1 MISYLRRKFRP
12 QQNPPAPSPFKK
24 TAPAGRP
31 SGSGSA
37 PSSTAGGS
45 SSSPDPI
52 TGNPLHP
59 LNPLNPANQ
68 VYYVAPAPEPARH
81 CSEAGAGRDDS
92 ARLVDCAPSRDSDS
106 GWGGSSDY
114 GSSSSS
120 DSSSSPSS
128 DNY

>member
-1 MISYLRRKFRP
+1 MISRFRRLFRP
-12 QQNPPAPSPFKK
+12 KQNPPAPRMKQP
-24 TAPAGRP
+24 APAGRP

-37 PSSTAGGS
+37 PSSTAGVN

-92 ARLVDCAPSRDSDS
+92 ARLVDCSPSRDSG
-106 GWGGSSDY
+106 GWGGGSDY
-114 GSSSSS
+114 SSCSSSS
-120 DSSSSPSS
+120 DSSSPSS
-128 DNY
+128 DY

>member
-1 MISYLRRKFRP
+1 MKQP
-12 QQNPPAPSPFKK
+12 
-24 TAPAGRP
+24 APAGRP

-37 PSSTAGGS
+37 PSSTAGVN

-92 ARLVDCAPSRDSDS
+92 ARLVDCSPSRDSG
-106 GWGGSSDY
+106 GWGGGSDY
-114 GSSSSS
+114 SSS
-120 DSSSSPSS
+120 DSSSPSS

>member
-37 PSSTAGGS
+37 PSSTAVGS

-68 VYYVAPAPEPARH
+68 VYYVAPAPEPARYS
-81 CSEAGAGRDDS
+81 SEAGAGRDS
-92 ARLVDCAPSRDSDS
+92 ARLECAPGRDDSRDSG
-106 GWGGSSDY
+106 GWGGGSDY
-114 GSSSSS
+114 GSCSSSS
-120 DSSSSPSS
+120 DSSSPSS
-128 DNY
+128 DY